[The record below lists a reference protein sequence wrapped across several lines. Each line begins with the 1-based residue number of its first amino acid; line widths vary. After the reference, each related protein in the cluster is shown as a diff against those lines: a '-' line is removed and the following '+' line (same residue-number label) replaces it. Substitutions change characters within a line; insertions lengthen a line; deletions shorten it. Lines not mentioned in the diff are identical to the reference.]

1 MYVRCTYLA
10 RKTRQG
16 GAVSCRTAQNRAY
29 SPQVLLRAAAV
40 YSINISSAV
49 SCVRYAL
56 LPDDQGNRRHDNPHS
71 NGTLVVFYPWG
82 LGAVRVAFLYE

>member
-1 MYVRCTYLA
+1 M
-10 RKTRQG
+10 
-16 GAVSCRTAQNRAY
+16 
-29 SPQVLLRAAAV
+29 